1 MRVRPLES
9 YKLLGTE
16 IELDKNKVYDAVPA
30 TNQPDWETKGL
41 IFVDDDYHFGFLL
54 RQGEYTIES
63 EA

>member
-16 IELDKNKVYDAVPA
+16 IELDKNKVYDAVLA

-41 IFVDDDYHFGFLL
+41 IFVGEVLL
-54 RQGEYTIES
+54 SRDEYTIES

>member
-16 IELDKNKVYDAVPA
+16 IKLDKTKVYDAVPA

-41 IFVDDDYHFGFLL
+41 MFVGEVLL
-54 RQGEYTIES
+54 SRDEYTVEN
-63 EA
+63 EVTA